1 MAIPVKLEVF
11 EGPLDLLLDLIEKAE
26 LDITVLSLAQVTDQ
40 FLEYVRAMEEENPT
54 EVSAFVVIAARLIQ
68 IKSAALL
75 PRQKLNIAEAE
86 QKMQNVIAYTEKLR
100 ANYQNANAVFTV
112 EQVQSEKGGF
122 LKPPIYYATGSVIYG
137 YFDPSDQVQL
147 KHGGNAFDLELENV
161 LKIGS
166 IGVSIG
172 NNTVQ
177 GIGGTQCVLQFS
189 GKGIECAPGDLIV
202 RR

>member
-1 MAIPVKLEVF
+1 MANKT
-11 EGPLDLLLDLIEKAE
+11 IESGFCALCK
-26 LDITVLSLAQVTDQ
+26 
-40 FLEYVRAMEEENPT
+40 R
-54 EVSAFVVIAARLIQ
+54 
-68 IKSAALL
+68 ALL
-75 PRQKLNIAEAE
+75 SPEGICTLSDGNQVCSKCIRRLRVMLPLIVSVDSNGIIKLRNDTMQKLNIAEAK

-100 ANYQNANAVFTV
+100 ANYQNANAVFAV

-122 LKPPIYYATGSVIYG
+122 LKPPIYYATGRVIYG

-166 IGVSIG
+166 IGARFG
-172 NNTVQ
+172 NNIVQ

>member
-1 MAIPVKLEVF
+1 MAKQTIEIGFCALCGRALLQP
-11 EGPLDLLLDLIEKAE
+11 EGICTLSDGNQICSKCIRRLRVMLPL
-26 LDITVLSLAQVTDQ
+26 TVSSDSSGEMLRNDTMQKLSL
-40 FLEYVRAMEEENPT
+40 
-54 EVSAFVVIAARLIQ
+54 
-68 IKSAALL
+68 
-75 PRQKLNIAEAE
+75 AEAE
-86 QKMQNVIAYTEKLR
+86 QKMQNVTAYTEKLR
-100 ANYQNANAVFTV
+100 ANYQNANAVFAV

-166 IGVSIG
+166 IGARFGS
-172 NNTVQ
+172 NTVQ

-189 GKGIECAPGDLIV
+189 GKDIECAPGDLIV

>member
-1 MAIPVKLEVF
+1 MAKKT
-11 EGPLDLLLDLIEKAE
+11 IERGFCALCK
-26 LDITVLSLAQVTDQ
+26 
-40 FLEYVRAMEEENPT
+40 R
-54 EVSAFVVIAARLIQ
+54 
-68 IKSAALL
+68 ALL
-75 PRQKLNIAEAE
+75 SPEGICTLSDGNQICSKCIRRLRVMLPLIVSVDSNGIIKLRNDTMQKLNIAEAE

-166 IGVSIG
+166 IGARFG

>member
-1 MAIPVKLEVF
+1 MANQT
-11 EGPLDLLLDLIEKAE
+11 IECGFCALCK
-26 LDITVLSLAQVTDQ
+26 
-40 FLEYVRAMEEENPT
+40 R
-54 EVSAFVVIAARLIQ
+54 
-68 IKSAALL
+68 ALL
-75 PRQKLNIAEAE
+75 SPEGICTLSDGNQVCSKCIRRLRVMLPLIVSVDSNGIIKLRNDTMQKLNIAEAE

-147 KHGGNAFDLELENV
+147 KHGGNAFDLELKNV

-166 IGVSIG
+166 ISASFG

>member
-1 MAIPVKLEVF
+1 MAKETIERGFCALCKRALLSP
-11 EGPLDLLLDLIEKAE
+11 EGFCTLSDGNQICSKCIRRLRVMLPL
-26 LDITVLSLAQVTDQ
+26 TVLSDGDNTLKDDP
-40 FLEYVRAMEEENPT
+40 MM
-54 EVSAFVVIAARLIQ
+54 
-68 IKSAALL
+68 
-75 PRQKLNIAEAE
+75 KLNLAEAK
-86 QKMQNVIAYTEKLR
+86 QKMQNVTAYTEKLR
-100 ANYQNANAVFTV
+100 ANYQNANAVFAV
-112 EQVQSEKGGF
+112 DQVQSEKGGF
-122 LKPPIYYATGSVIYG
+122 LKPPIYYATGRVIYG

-166 IGVSIG
+166 IGARFG

-189 GKGIECAPGDLIV
+189 GKDIECAPGDLIV

>member
-1 MAIPVKLEVF
+1 MANQT
-11 EGPLDLLLDLIEKAE
+11 IECGFCALCK
-26 LDITVLSLAQVTDQ
+26 
-40 FLEYVRAMEEENPT
+40 R
-54 EVSAFVVIAARLIQ
+54 
-68 IKSAALL
+68 ALL
-75 PRQKLNIAEAE
+75 SPEGICTLSDGNQVCSKCIRRLRVMLPLIVSVDSNGIIKLRNDTMQKLNIAEAE

-100 ANYQNANAVFTV
+100 ANYQNANAVFAV
-112 EQVQSEKGGF
+112 DQVQSEKGGF
-122 LKPPIYYATGSVIYG
+122 MKPPIYYATGRVIYG

-166 IGVSIG
+166 VGVHLG